1 MRLHLIVVVIMGLAA
16 CGTKP
21 PAPEKAK
28 APDSLT
34 TRQRQEAIGESGIPG
49 ATGINRA
56 LKISD
61 TATARNQRLD
71 SIGQ

>member
-1 MRLHLIVVVIMGLAA
+1 MKLPLLAILLGGLAG

-21 PAPEKAK
+21 PAAEKAK

-34 TRQRQEAIGESGIPG
+34 TRQRQEALGETGIPG

-61 TATARNQRLD
+61 TATARNRRLD